1 LKSPNAEPA
10 SGWLVAKKHGLGGIS
25 ALALLSLL
33 CALANASFKVH
44 RGRHRHSDSISL

>member
-10 SGWLVAKKHGLGGIS
+10 SGWLVDELGGIS